1 MRLNRSYFLFEIFI
15 ITHILTIIGKDVY
28 YAWYHPELLEEYA
41 RADQS
46 IFGSLFTLLFLY
58 MIKYKQEGYRYNA
71 ILLLVLEIYICTT
84 KLLALSGPLYQL
96 TTIGLLL
103 VYVADIVLHPIHK
116 LQHEQDRYQVGL
128 KQMQLND
135 SSKTELSIWYPC
147 KKGRQGE
154 GKWITQPSKRRA
166 GRPSHSRARAF
177 PSTRFVESTAMNSCV
192 APDTSLP
199 PQEEAAGLERCLFF
213 RTTAS
218 PSLLCR
224 RLHGA
229 ALAIVQGGKQATQAG
244 HSSAPA
250 SVQGLPVVF

>member
-15 ITHILTIIGKDVY
+15 IAHILTIIGKDVY

-154 GKWITQPSKRRA
+154 GKWITQPNYMEQLWLSYKEENKLLKRATLLPRLLFKA
-166 GRPSHSRARAF
+166 FLSFFDFVQIYVQHS
-177 PSTRFVESTAMNSCV
+177 
-192 APDTSLP
+192 
-199 PQEEAAGLERCLFF
+199 G
-213 RTTAS
+213 
-218 PSLLCR
+218 
-224 RLHGA
+224 
-229 ALAIVQGGKQATQAG
+229 
-244 HSSAPA
+244 
-250 SVQGLPVVF
+250 